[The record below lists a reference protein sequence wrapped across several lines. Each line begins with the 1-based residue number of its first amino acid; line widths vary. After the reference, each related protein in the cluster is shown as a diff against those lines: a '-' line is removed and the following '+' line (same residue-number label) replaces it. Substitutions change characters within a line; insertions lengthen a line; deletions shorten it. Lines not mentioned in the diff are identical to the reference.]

1 MNAAHKLCKLRNRLK
16 RLKKNAPDAGAD
28 RQGAMSGRI
37 AEIEDILK
45 RAKMV

>member
-16 RLKKNAPDAGAD
+16 RLKKNAPEAGSD
-28 RQGAMSGRI
+28 RQGMMSSRI

-45 RAKMV
+45 RAKML